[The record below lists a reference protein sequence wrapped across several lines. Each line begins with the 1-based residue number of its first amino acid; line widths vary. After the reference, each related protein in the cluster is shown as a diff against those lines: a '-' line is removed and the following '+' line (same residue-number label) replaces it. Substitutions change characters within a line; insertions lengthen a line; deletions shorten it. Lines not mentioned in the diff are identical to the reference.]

1 MSTYRIHAN
10 ARTTPK
16 IRQEIQ
22 DSDLSIDALAEKYNV
37 SRATIIKWRKRKS
50 QGVEDQSHR
59 PHRLRTTLSPVQEQ
73 LILLLR
79 EELLLSID
87 DLTYIAKEYIDPKA
101 SRSAIDR
108 LLRREGMPS
117 LRELMAAEKAD
128 KPRKA
133 FKDYDP
139 GFIHAD
145 IKYLPQM
152 PDQDNRGYLFV
163 AIDRAS
169 RWIYWEVHPNKEAA
183 TAAAFLEHLVE
194 HCPFTIEK
202 VLTDNGKE
210 FTDRFCAT
218 GEREPTGNHPF
229 DQACLKHQI
238 EHRLIPP
245 KHPQTNGMVERFNG
259 RISSLLKQTHFASQ
273 AELIATLEKYTH
285 LYLYH
290 IPQRALN
297 HKTPMQTLQ
306 YWYEKKPDSL
316 KLPVNNLTGLDN

>member
-16 IRQEIQ
+16 IRVEIQ
-22 DSDLSIDALAEKYNV
+22 NSDLSINALAEKYNV
-37 SRATIIKWRKRKS
+37 SRATIIKWRKRKN
-50 QGVEDQSHR
+50 QGVGVEDQSHR
-59 PHRLRTTLSPVQEQ
+59 PHRLRTTLSPTQEQ

-117 LRELMAAEKAD
+117 LRQLMAAEKED
-128 KPRKA
+128 KPHKA
-133 FKDYDP
+133 FKDQDL

-145 IKYLPQM
+145 IKYLPKM
-152 PDQDNRGYLFV
+152 PDQQSRSYLFV
-163 AIDRAS
+163 AIDRTS

-183 TAAAFLEHLVE
+183 TAAAFLEQLVA
-194 HCPFTIEK
+194 HCSFTIDK
-202 VLTDNGKE
+202 VLKDNGKE
-210 FTDRFCAT
+210 FTDRFCAS

-229 DQACLKHQI
+229 DQVCLKHRI

-245 KHPQTNGMVERFNG
+245 RRPQTNGMVERFNG
-259 RISSLLKQTHFASQ
+259 RIAPACSNK
-273 AELIATLEKYTH
+273 LIS
-285 LYLYH
+285 
-290 IPQRALN
+290 PR
-297 HKTPMQTLQ
+297 
-306 YWYEKKPDSL
+306 KP
-316 KLPVNNLTGLDN
+316 N